1 MTLPELPQHAAEAAT
16 RAHHGVFGTV
26 IALAAVVATVAVLA
40 FTDPVETR
48 APVQVLPPPGHV
60 PETALCEP
68 DGTYC
73 EPEYLLPPTENTG
86 GSGRLPEGML
96 SGRSTP
102 AG

>member
-1 MTLPELPQHAAEAAT
+1 MILPELPQHAAEAAN

-26 IALAAVVATVAVLA
+26 IAVAAVVATLAVLA
-40 FTDPVETR
+40 FTEPAQTR
-48 APVQVLPPPGHV
+48 APVQVLPPPGYV
-60 PETALCEP
+60 PEASLCEP

-73 EPEYLLPPTENTG
+73 EPEYLRPPADG
-86 GSGRLPEGML
+86 GPSGRLPEGMF